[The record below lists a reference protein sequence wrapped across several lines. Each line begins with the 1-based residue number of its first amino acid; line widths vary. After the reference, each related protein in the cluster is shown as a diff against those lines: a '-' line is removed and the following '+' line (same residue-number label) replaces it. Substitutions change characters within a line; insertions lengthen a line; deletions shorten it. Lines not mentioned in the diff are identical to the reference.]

1 MRVKLF
7 LIYTYARM
15 HVIKMNISWKRINIY
30 LNPIKRLGYPRYSIM
45 FPIALTVFIYALLE
59 FIVYFIIRDPNA
71 VGYPAIVLSII
82 LIVYLAFRDGIL
94 GGVIVAT
101 ITIAYYLFIVY
112 TRHYSGNQLKTSVI
126 TIAILGVVYFLIA
139 GLIGWLKETI
149 DGLIEKQL
157 NEKKRLKAILQE
169 LPVGVV
175 VADDDGKLV
184 QANKQAEYFAG
195 GKIGSNLTIGKDLF
209 INIMQ
214 NGKAVHTSVA
224 PLTLALKGKTTL
236 KKEFEIKN
244 ENKEFVV
251 SITSSPIRNKNGKII
266 AAASIINDITAQKEL
281 EKRKDDFI
289 SMASHELKTPLT
301 SMSLYLS
308 VLKARVGKSDLK
320 TLKILNSVQNQTLR
334 LSELVND
341 LLDVSKIQTGKLNFN
356 YEVFRIDELA
366 LEVVTDLQNT
376 TTQSI
381 VLSKSSRTLVYGDK
395 FRIYQVLTNL
405 ITNAIKYSSDKI
417 LVKITKDKNDVT
429 LSVKD
434 FGIGISIEQKNKIFD
449 KLYQVTGNNEKT
461 YPGLGMGLY
470 ISKEIIKRHH
480 GKIWVESKKG
490 SGSTFYFS
498 LPVKNKAL

>member
-1 MRVKLF
+1 M
-7 LIYTYARM
+7 
-15 HVIKMNISWKRINIY
+15 
-30 LNPIKRLGYPRYSIM
+30 RLGYPSYSVL
-45 FPIALTVFIYALLE
+45 FPLALTILTYTILE
-59 FIVYFIIRDPNA
+59 LVAYFILRDPNA
-71 VGYPAIVLSII
+71 VGIPAICLSIF
-82 LIVYLAFRDGIL
+82 LVVYLAFRDGIL
-94 GGVIVAT
+94 GGVIAAT
-101 ITIAYYLFIVY
+101 VTIAYYLFIVY
-112 TRHYSGNQLKTSVI
+112 SRHYAGEQLKTGVI
-126 TIAILGVVYFLIA
+126 TIAILGVVYFMIA

-175 VADDDGKLV
+175 VADSDGKLV

-195 GKIGSNLTIGKDLF
+195 GHIGSGLTIGKDLF

-214 NGKAVHTSVA
+214 NGKLVHPSVA
-224 PLTLALKGKTTL
+224 PLTLALKGKTTF

-244 ENKEFVV
+244 GEKEFIV
-251 SITSSPIRNKNGKII
+251 SITTSSIKNKKGKII
-266 AAASIINDITAQKEL
+266 AAASIINDITAQKEM

-308 VLKARVGKSDLK
+308 ALKNRVDKRDPK
-320 TLKILNSVQNQTLR
+320 TVKILNSVQNQTVR

-341 LLDVSKIQTGKLNFN
+341 LLDVSRIQTGKLNFN

-366 LEVVTDLQNT
+366 LEVVADLQDT
-376 TTQSI
+376 TTHQI
-381 VLSKSSRTLVYGDK
+381 QLSKTNAILVYGDK
-395 FRIYQVLTNL
+395 FRIYQVITNL
-405 ITNAIKYSSDKI
+405 ITNAVKYSSDKI
-417 LVKITKDKNDVT
+417 LVKVIKSKGEIIV
-429 LSVKD
+429 SVQD
-434 FGIGISIEQKNKIFD
+434 FGIGISNEQKNKIFD
-449 KLYQVTGNNEKT
+449 KLYQVTGNDEKT

-470 ISKEIIKRHH
+470 ISKEIVKRHH

-498 LPVKNKAL
+498 LPVKNKII